1 MSQNWTMS
9 KFFVLIASFILL
21 VTRVQSWSLG
31 GSDHRSYSNNNNPSL
46 SRRDA
51 ILTQALSI
59 GGVLVGKTSVLPAF
73 AATDDDAAAVV
84 TSPLVEV
91 VVPNDAKKVRKSYHR
106 KCLGIVLF
114 SVTLRSLWFGLS
126 HQHMAFP
133 HGFGGCCSSSTKEE
147 LVKDRE
153 IWKQHSGCMPKL
165 PRYRPGLS
173 TAGAILGM
181 HRLHLE
187 FWILRMKPT
196 PQPLISVKKVSKKP
210 KTHLEFESATIFTFC
225 SSTAAAFV

>member
-1 MSQNWTMS
+1 
-9 KFFVLIASFILL
+9 
-21 VTRVQSWSLG
+21 
-31 GSDHRSYSNNNNPSL
+31 
-46 SRRDA
+46 
-51 ILTQALSI
+51 
-59 GGVLVGKTSVLPAF
+59 
-73 AATDDDAAAVV
+73 
-84 TSPLVEV
+84 
-91 VVPNDAKKVRKSYHR
+91 VVPNDAKKVRKSYNR

-133 HGFGGCCSSSTKEE
+133 HGFGGCCSSSAKEE
-147 LVKDRE
+147 LAKDRE
-153 IWKQHSGCMPKL
+153 IWKRRGGCMPKQKL
-165 PRYRPGLS
+165 PRYRPRFIYGWSNLD
-173 TAGAILGM
+173 M